1 MSKVTLVISTMALGG
16 ASRVMTLL
24 ANAWAA
30 RGDEVVL
37 ITLDLAAHDAW
48 ALDSRIQRVA
58 LHLMSDSG
66 GLTQA
71 IASGSKRVVALRRAI
86 GVSRAATVVSFE
98 DRTNVLVR
106 LATLGMRI
114 RVVLCERTDP
124 TRHGIDAVWRLL
136 RRLTYPLADA
146 LAVQT
151 SALIPWGAAVMFG
164 KARVHVVPNPSRD
177 MEQFAGVPR
186 GRALS
191 IAAVGRLVPEKG
203 FDILI
208 EAFSDLVGEFPGW
221 RLVIAGEGP
230 ERDRLACL
238 AQARGIA
245 DRVRLAGRVTEPGEI
260 LARASLFVMSSHYE
274 GFPNALLEAMA
285 CGLAVI
291 STTYAGSSE
300 LISDG
305 VDGLL
310 VQIDSRTELVQAMRK
325 VMKDERLRV
334 ELARNALSTARRYTL
349 DAVMKKWD
357 VLLAPH
363 H

>member
-86 GVSRAATVVSFE
+86 AVSRAATVVSFE

-124 TRHGIDAVWRLL
+124 TRHRIAAVWRLL

-151 SALIPWGAAVMFG
+151 SALIPWGAGVMFG
-164 KARVHVVPNPSRD
+164 KARVHVTPNPSRD
-177 MEQFAGVPR
+177 MERFARAPR
-186 GRALS
+186 ERALAV
-191 IAAVGRLVPEKG
+191 AAVGRLVPEKG
-203 FDILI
+203 FNVLVD
-208 EAFSDLVGEFPGW
+208 AFADLAREFPDW
-221 RLVIAGEGP
+221 CLVIAGDGP
-230 ERDRLACL
+230 ERDRLASL
-238 AQARGIA
+238 AQARGMA
-245 DRVRLAGRVTEPGEI
+245 DRVQLAGRVEEPGEV
-260 LARASLFVMSSHYE
+260 LATASLFVMSSHYE

-285 CGLAVI
+285 CGLAVV
-291 STTYAGSSE
+291 STAYAGSAE

-305 VDGLL
+305 VNGLL
-310 VQIDSRTELVQAMRK
+310 VPVDSRAELTQAMRR
-325 VMKDERLRV
+325 MMANEQLRA
-334 ELARNALSTARRYTL
+334 ELAQNALSTARQYTL
-349 DAVMKKWD
+349 DAVVKKWD
-357 VLLAPH
+357 VLLAPRH
-363 H
+363 